1 MECQINVSPDCH
13 LSTPQC
19 LLGPPVY
26 WFLKY
31 LFQKFCFM
39 SLLHGFD
46 FWLFNFVY
54 YFGYLFCVSMLTF
67 LRFFHIRRILIGKS
81 FLLYW
86 KCRSFSFSKLLHRQ
100 KFCIIKIYR
109 SFSFSELLTGRNF
122 VNKICRP
129 FSFLKIVDQHKF
141 DSVLLKYASYL
152 VFSEL
157 LTGRNSFTRMWRS
170 FSFSLFVDWLLVMQI
185 LRFR

>member
-26 WFLKY
+26 WFLKS

-46 FWLFNFVY
+46 FW
-54 YFGYLFCVSMLTF
+54 
-67 LRFFHIRRILIGKS
+67 FFHIRRILIGKS